1 MRPVRAA
8 APSPGHRPGFF
19 MDAKLT
25 PCKGK
30 SFLNVFKAFALT
42 GRFADYQH
50 YPGRCPG
57 LGASALSG
65 REVQTLVPSAP
76 SWREE
81 QTLVPS
87 APSVREGQTL
97 VPSVPSGRFFRTS
110 DGTAGD
116 GGKRGKVLF
125 TFLPF
130 YPFTFKMF
138 KHRRLLLQYCRQT
151 MSCHLS
157 LV

>member
-8 APSPGHRPGFF
+8 AHSPGQRPGFF
-19 MDAKLT
+19 MDANLT

-30 SFLNVFKAFALT
+30 SFLDVFKAFALT

-65 REVQTLVPSAP
+65 REGQTLVPSALSGREGQTLVPSAP
-76 SWREE
+76 SGREG

-87 APSVREGQTL
+87 APSGRE
-97 VPSVPSGRFFRTS
+97 
-110 DGTAGD
+110 A
-116 GGKRGKVLF
+116 VLSIAAF
-125 TFLPF
+125 TFGIAA
-130 YPFTFKMF
+130 
-138 KHRRLLLQYCRQT
+138 RR
-151 MSCHLS
+151 
-157 LV
+157 

>member
-8 APSPGHRPGFF
+8 AHSPGHRPGFF

-57 LGASALSG
+57 LGASAPSG
-65 REVQTLVPSAP
+65 
-76 SWREE
+76 REE

-87 APSVREGQTL
+87 APSGRE
-97 VPSVPSGRFFRTS
+97 
-110 DGTAGD
+110 A
-116 GGKRGKVLF
+116 VLSIAAF
-125 TFLPF
+125 TFGW
-130 YPFTFKMF
+130 TA
-138 KHRRLLLQYCRQT
+138 RR
-151 MSCHLS
+151 
-157 LV
+157 

>member
-8 APSPGHRPGFF
+8 AHIPGQRPGFF

-65 REVQTLVPSAP
+65 REGQTLVPSAL
-76 SWREE
+76 SG
-81 QTLVPS
+81 
-87 APSVREGQTL
+87 REGQTL
-97 VPSVPSGRFFRTS
+97 VPSAPYLSLRPVTVGSGRAFRTS
-110 DGTAGD
+110 DGIAVD
-116 GGKRGKVLF
+116 GGKKGVRF
-125 TFLPF
+125 FLPF
-130 YPFTFKMF
+130 YHFTLLPLKCLGIAAFTFGIAAS
-138 KHRRLLLQYCRQT
+138 R
-151 MSCHLS
+151 
-157 LV
+157 

>member
-8 APSPGHRPGFF
+8 APSPGQRHGFF
-19 MDAKLT
+19 MDANLT

-30 SFLNVFKAFALT
+30 SFLDVFKAFALT
-42 GRFADYQH
+42 GRFDDYQH

-57 LGASALSG
+57 LGASAPSG
-65 REVQTLVPSAP
+65 
-76 SWREE
+76 
-81 QTLVPS
+81 
-87 APSVREGQTL
+87 REGQTL
-97 VPSVPSGRFFRTS
+97 VPSALYLSLRPVTVGSGRAFRTS
-110 DGTAGD
+110 DRIAGD
-116 GGKRGKVLF
+116 GGKRAKVLF

-138 KHRRLLLQYCRQT
+138 KHRRLHLRYCRQK
-151 MSCHLS
+151 MNCHLR

>member
-8 APSPGHRPGFF
+8 THSPGHRPGFF
-19 MDAKLT
+19 MDANLA

-65 REVQTLVPSAP
+65 RE
-76 SWREE
+76 E

-87 APSVREGQTL
+87 DL
-97 VPSVPSGRFFRTS
+97 SGLSFMTS
-110 DGTAGD
+110 DRIAGD
-116 GGKRGKVLF
+116 GRGQKGGKVLF

-130 YPFTFKMF
+130 YPFTFKRF
-138 KHRRLLLQYCRQT
+138 KHRHLHLRYCRQK

>member
-65 REVQTLVPSAP
+65 REVQTLVPSAHSGREEQTLVPSAP

-87 APSVREGQTL
+87 APSWREEQTLVPSAPSGREGQTL
-97 VPSVPSGRFFRTS
+97 VHSALSGRE
-110 DGTAGD
+110 A
-116 GGKRGKVLF
+116 VLSIAAF
-125 TFLPF
+125 SFSIAA
-130 YPFTFKMF
+130 
-138 KHRRLLLQYCRQT
+138 RR
-151 MSCHLS
+151 
-157 LV
+157 

>member
-8 APSPGHRPGFF
+8 APSPGQRPGFF

-65 REVQTLVPSAP
+65 REVQTLVPSAHSGREEQTLVPSAP

-87 APSVREGQTL
+87 APSGREGQTL
-97 VPSVPSGRFFRTS
+97 VHSALSGRE
-110 DGTAGD
+110 A
-116 GGKRGKVLF
+116 VLSIAAF
-125 TFLPF
+125 TFGIAA
-130 YPFTFKMF
+130 
-138 KHRRLLLQYCRQT
+138 RR
-151 MSCHLS
+151 
-157 LV
+157 

>member
-19 MDAKLT
+19 MDANIT

-57 LGASALSG
+57 LGAAALTGRMGTDYQYRSAS
-65 REVQTLVPSAP
+65 S
-76 SWREE
+76 
-81 QTLVPS
+81 
-87 APSVREGQTL
+87 
-97 VPSVPSGRFFRTS
+97 
-110 DGTAGD
+110 
-116 GGKRGKVLF
+116 LF
-125 TFLPF
+125 LN
-130 YPFTFKMF
+130 
-138 KHRRLLLQYCRQT
+138 HIDDR
-151 MSCHLS
+151 
-157 LV
+157 